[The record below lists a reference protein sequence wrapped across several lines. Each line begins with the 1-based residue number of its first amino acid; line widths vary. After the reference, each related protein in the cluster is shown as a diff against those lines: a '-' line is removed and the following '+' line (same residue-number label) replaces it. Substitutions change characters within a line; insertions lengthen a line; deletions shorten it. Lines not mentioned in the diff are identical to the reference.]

1 MPCVM
6 PTWGK
11 TRADKSLFACL
22 FYLYEVN
29 SLKAWPIAWKYC
41 PSIVDYPH
49 QYIVQQNIISQVIT
63 ANWKNIIVLTHHQG
77 LPMLYTMA
85 TWGQTRTDKSCQ
97 ISSTAR
103 LGNSY
108 CNIALIMI
116 IIIVITAI
124 AIVVAIIL
132 IAIIEAPQ
140 VMARRGQTRADGSC
154 KLSASARLSYSN

>member
-1 MPCVM
+1 MRENKGWQV
-6 PTWGK
+6 
-11 TRADKSLFACL
+11 LVCL
-22 FYLYEVN
+22 FVLLIWSQFSE
-29 SLKAWPIAWKYC
+29 SLTNCMKILSKYC
-41 PSIVDYPH
+41 WLPPSIHRSTDYNLSG
-49 QYIVQQNIISQVIT
+49 YYSQL
-63 ANWKNIIVLTHHQG
+63 KNIIVLTHHQG

-108 CNIALIMI
+108 CNISLIMI
-116 IIIVITAI
+116 IIIVIIAI

-132 IAIIEAPQ
+132 IAIIVAPQ